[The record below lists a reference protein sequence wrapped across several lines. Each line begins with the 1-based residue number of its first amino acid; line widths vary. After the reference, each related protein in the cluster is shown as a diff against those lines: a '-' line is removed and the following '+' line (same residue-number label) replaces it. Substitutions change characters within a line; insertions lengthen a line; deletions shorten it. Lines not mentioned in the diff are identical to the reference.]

1 MKPIVTLAAAVLLA
15 CSSASG
21 AEPALARV
29 RYMVDN
35 VDVAVQ
41 FYTRQLHF
49 RLDKQ
54 AGAGFAI
61 LSRDDLQLILSPP
74 EGPGGASQ
82 PMTDGRHAESGGWN
96 RIILDTPDLAGAVD
110 ALRKSGARFRND
122 IVDGPGGRQ
131 ILLEDPSGNPVE
143 LFQPAGK

>member
-21 AEPALARV
+21 AEPAPARV

-61 LSRDDLQLILSPP
+61 LSRDNLQLILSPP
-74 EGPGGASQ
+74 EGAGGASH
-82 PMTDGRHAESGGWN
+82 PMADGSRA
-96 RIILDTPDLAGAVD
+96 
-110 ALRKSGARFRND
+110 
-122 IVDGPGGRQ
+122 
-131 ILLEDPSGNPVE
+131 
-143 LFQPAGK
+143 